1 MPAPRT
7 GAGSFVPGA
16 KGHVCAAASRARKRA
31 RRDRGGLRLKIVSR
45 LAPPAI
51 LLVFAVASARND
63 ALPAPKGVSPAPG
76 PSLLV
81 PSLPDSFP
89 PESEAAPFLVP
100 GRPSPRDS
108 TRTREA
114 RARAFLA
121 LAEQME
127 RRGQLSTAVAAYH
140 SAIALD
146 TSLAGVAFRMGRIYQ
161 RLQNPEY
168 AAQWFARELK
178 RDPTNVEA
186 ALELGVSLAQIG
198 FHAEAIAGL
207 EALTRRRP
215 GDDRAWSALGF
226 AYHAAGREREAETA
240 MRRAITLPPARA
252 SELRDLGALLAS
264 QGRDRQARGEFQ
276 RAIAMDPGDAAAWL
290 NLGNL
295 ERRAGR
301 NPQALEAYRTAE
313 ARDSSLVLALRGQV
327 QVLSELGRA
336 REAEAVYRRWIRRA
350 PEDFGARLEAIQ
362 HFVSEGRSDVALEI
376 ARGSVR
382 IDPRSGDTHLMLGV
396 ALDASGDKRGALAA
410 LRHAETLFPD
420 EPGRARARSLLATL
434 RAGAPDSLRA
444 LFAADS
450 LEHEGARR

>member
-1 MPAPRT
+1 M
-7 GAGSFVPGA
+7 
-16 KGHVCAAASRARKRA
+16 K
-31 RRDRGGLRLKIVSR
+31 LVSR
-45 LAPPAI
+45 VAPLAF
-51 LLVFAVASARND
+51 LLLLAVASARND
-63 ALPAPKGVSPAPG
+63 ALPAPKGSPPAPS

-89 PESEAAPFLVP
+89 LESEVAPFLVP
-100 GRPSPRDS
+100 GRPTPGDS

-114 RARAFLA
+114 RARVFLA

-146 TSLAGVAFRMGRIYQ
+146 PSLAGVAFRMGSIYQ

-168 AAQWFARELK
+168 AAQWFARALK
-178 RDPTNVEA
+178 RDPANVEA

-207 EALTRRRP
+207 EALTRQRP
-215 GDDRAWSALGF
+215 GEDRAWSSLGF
-226 AYHAAGREREAETA
+226 AYLAASREREAETA
-240 MRRAITLPPARA
+240 MRRAITLPPARS

-301 NPQALEAYRTAE
+301 NPRALDAYRTAE
-313 ARDSSLVLALRGQV
+313 ARDSNLVLALRGQA

-336 REAEAVYRRWIRRA
+336 RDAESAYRRWIEKSPA
-350 PEDFGARLEAIQ
+350 DFGARLEAIH

-376 ARGSVR
+376 ARGAVR
-382 IDPRSGDTHLMLGV
+382 IDPRSGDAHLMLGV
-396 ALDASGDKRGALAA
+396 ALDASGDKRDALAT
-410 LRHAETLFPD
+410 LRHAESLCAEGPD
-420 EPGRARARSLLATL
+420 RARARSLVATL
-434 RAGAPDSLRA
+434 RAGAPDSLRS